1 MVNRSGTSFVFRMAE
16 ETGTGAPEITRAHTA
31 AWEMFGMGD
40 LWFEIE
46 ALDHVVPAAMQVELF
61 LEARK
66 LVERASRWLLGHRR
80 HPLDVV
86 SIVADFASGLA
97 VLADHLPGLV
107 GPADAAAQTAA
118 IHRYQSGGVPE
129 ALARRIAGLP
139 ALFAGLDVSDVA
151 RSVVR
156 ELEDAA
162 AAYFAL
168 GEPLSLDWLLARIV
182 ALPRDDRWQ
191 ALARAAVREDLYSAR
206 AWITAEVLRLG
217 SPAMT
222 GTEQVDR
229 WLASMGD
236 VADRCLAALDGIV
249 TSGQTDLAALSVAMR
264 EIRNLVQASSPMRS

>member
-1 MVNRSGTSFVFRMAE
+1 M
-16 ETGTGAPEITRAHTA
+16 
-31 AWEMFGMGD
+31 
-40 LWFEIE
+40 
-46 ALDHVVPAAMQVELF
+46 
-61 LEARK
+61 
-66 LVERASRWLLGHRR
+66 
-80 HPLDVV
+80 
-86 SIVADFASGLA
+86 
-97 VLADHLPGLV
+97 
-107 GPADAAAQTAA
+107 
-118 IHRYQSGGVPE
+118 
-129 ALARRIAGLP
+129 P